1 MGVRTHV
8 QRHHRPHPD
17 FFEKI
22 WYLSLEP
29 ASHPMQATCLPAFLP
44 ERSIRFSPTGSALTI
59 SPDRRGIFLP
69 ARCVGLAFEQDT
81 GAESS
86 LEYCDQPIPRRA
98 FAPVFKLLISR
109 IQIFLKKSGTC
120 RPVRR
125 HTLCKQ
131 RACPLFSLSG
141 NGSVS
146 PKPDNELR
154 RRSPRR
160 RSFFWS
166 FRPVP

>member
-1 MGVRTHV
+1 MR
-8 QRHHRPHPD
+8 D
-17 FFEKI
+17 
-22 WYLSLEP
+22 
-29 ASHPMQATCLPAFLP
+29 LPAFLP
-44 ERSIRFSPTGSALTI
+44 ERSIRFSPTGSAPTI

-141 NGSVS
+141 KNRSGSPKAGSVA
-146 PKPDNELR
+146 PAVFPLLPGLLFIACRNCCVAHEPTDTHPARIDFFPIGLKLLEP
-154 RRSPRR
+154 PAV
-160 RSFFWS
+160 SF
-166 FRPVP
+166 V